1 MLELYQA
8 EWCPFSHL
16 VRQRLTE
23 LGVDYVARQVAPW
36 PEERDAMEEAVGSR
50 IVPVAVLDDGT
61 ILDGDAVEIVA
72 ELTARFPET
81 PFTAEH
87 HERRTEDRSFRT

>member
-1 MLELYQA
+1 MLQLYQA

-23 LGVDYVARQVAPW
+23 LGIDYVARQVAPW
-36 PEERDAMEEAVGSR
+36 PEERDEMEEAVGSR
-50 IVPVAVLDDGT
+50 IIPVAVLDDGT
-61 ILDGDAVEIVA
+61 VLDGDAVEIVA
-72 ELTARFPET
+72 ELSARFPET
-81 PFTAEH
+81 PHSTEH